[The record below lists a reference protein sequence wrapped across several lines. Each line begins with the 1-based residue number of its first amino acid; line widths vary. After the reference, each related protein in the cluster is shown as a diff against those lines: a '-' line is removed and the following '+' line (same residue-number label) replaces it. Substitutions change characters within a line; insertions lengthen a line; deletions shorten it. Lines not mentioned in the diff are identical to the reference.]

1 MSAFFNIQD
10 ETMEKPKITVIVP
23 YWNAEKWIAGCARS
37 LKDQEGPFEFIFV
50 NDHSTDNSYGVLKQ
64 VTEGDGRFIRITE
77 ASGDGHGVS
86 WARNAGLDIARGEWV
101 TFLDADDE
109 MLPDAGM
116 IYRFM
121 TALDDTINMVQANHM
136 GLFLTNTP
144 ENRFWNERG
153 EYHANRLP
161 RSWCMVWNKIYR
173 RSFLEKYGIRF
184 KEGVQYGEDEL
195 FNLECLTH
203 DDRILCT
210 QRNTCTVLHRYN
222 NPESLSHKKTAAQL
236 LQQTREIENY
246 IEKCD
251 SARVRLA
258 ICQMMTDRWSRRLPE
273 VFK

>member
-10 ETMEKPKITVIVP
+10 ETMGKPKITVIIP
-23 YWNAEKWIAGCARS
+23 YWNAEKFIGRCAES
-37 LKDQEGPFEFIFV
+37 VKCQEGSYEFIFV
-50 NDHSTDNSYGVLKQ
+50 NDHSTDGSEAELREHK
-64 VTEGDGRFIRITE
+64 DRRFRLMKNTE
-77 ASGDGHGVS
+77 AKGVS
-86 WARNAGLDIARGEWV
+86 GARNTGLDHARGEWV

-109 MLPDAGM
+109 MLPDAGRL
-116 IYRFM
+116 YGYM

-153 EYHANRLP
+153 EYHADRLP

-203 DDRILCT
+203 DDRVLCT
-210 QRNTCTVLHRYN
+210 QRRTCTVLHRYN
-222 NPESLSHKKTAAQL
+222 SPESLSHKKTAAQL

-273 VFK
+273 AFK